1 MGRRSINTTKSGKYM
16 NPTDQARKE
25 ARKKEL
31 KKNKRQRQ
39 MVRAAVLK
47 NKDPSQILEE
57 MEKIDEMEYNVLQP
71 SPLNEKV
78 LRDKRKKLKETFD
91 RVMRLY
97 HNDEPEHWA
106 ELKRK
111 EVEYEK
117 KRLKKQQY
125 YESVKHAQSVQ
136 IDEIPLPAPV
146 STSNASNA
154 SGGNAANSVSGGS
167 GSNANS
173 NITFP
178 GGTGSI
184 RMPPPPMTLALPPFA
199 PGAPPGVT
207 KRDSDSAA
215 NAGDSQ
221 GDKLK
226 DDEDKDWLGVPP
238 GPPPDLFAMSELDSD
253 AAGNSDYEGDEGE
266 SMAGSIDDFMK
277 EMEHVHKRKHRKLQG
292 NDAELDGE
300 HKDDKHDSSGEAKS
314 PTLAH
319 RRRRRRSYNTSSE
332 DDTDDDD
339 NVDDDDDDEDE
350 DGAND
355 DDMASDGEQSNTKSK
370 PSTNSGSKES
380 LKATPATLT
389 TAATVTTVPAP
400 PIAPTLP
407 AIPLPPSAPVPP
419 QQQQQQQQQQ
429 QLPQLPHMRG
439 IAPPGIMFRPPPMRP
454 PGPGMPGFGMR
465 MPPGPPPGAR
475 PPHALGPIPRMGIR
489 MPPGPPP
496 GLPPRMAGG
505 HHVKHGSG
513 GGGVAANAI
522 ASKEQGKGITTITAK
537 PQIRFLSADVTR
549 FVPSTLRV
557 KREDQR
563 RSARAKHMAGANDA
577 SERHMHAPPEAH
589 KPPTKDDAYLQF
601 MNEMQ
606 GLL

>member
-111 EVEYEK
+111 EVDYEK

-146 STSNASNA
+146 TAANAGA
-154 SGGNAANSVSGGS
+154 SGTSTANSGNNSSNIIFPGGS
-167 GSNANS
+167 G
-173 NITFP
+173 
-178 GGTGSI
+178 GI

-199 PGAPPGVT
+199 PGAPPGVA
-207 KRDSDSAA
+207 KNSEIAADLQSDKS
-215 NAGDSQ
+215 
-221 GDKLK
+221 KE
-226 DDEDKDWLGVPP
+226 DDDKDWLGVPP

-253 AAGNSDYEGDEGE
+253 AEGNTDYEGDEE
-266 SMAGSIDDFMK
+266 ETATSPKLQQRMQNIDDFMK
-277 EMEHVHKRKHRKLQG
+277 EMEHVHKRKHRKLQS
-292 NDAELDGE
+292 DEE
-300 HKDDKHDSSGEAKS
+300 HDKEHTDKDEKRDSASESKS
-314 PTLAH
+314 PPA
-319 RRRRRRSYNTSSE
+319 RRRVSSRSHSHSSSSSSSS
-332 DDTDDDD
+332 DDE
-339 NVDDDDDDEDE
+339 DDDDD
-350 DGAND
+350 AD
-355 DDMASDGEQSNTKSK
+355 DDMGSDADAKEPASSNATKDPVK
-370 PSTNSGSKES
+370 PI
-380 LKATPATLT
+380 AVA
-389 TAATVTTVPAP
+389 AATTSVPAP
-400 PIAPTLP
+400 PTAPSLP
-407 AIPLPPSAPVPP
+407 AIPLPPSAPAPP
-419 QQQQQQQQQQ
+419 
-429 QLPQLPHMRG
+429 QLPQLPHLRN
-439 IAPPGIMFRPPPMRP
+439 IAPPPGIMFRPPPMRP
-454 PGPGMPGFGMR
+454 PGPGLAGFGLR

-475 PPHALGPIPRMGIR
+475 PPHALGPMPRMGIR

-496 GLPPRMAGG
+496 GMPPRMGG
-505 HHVKHGSG
+505 HHPKHG
-513 GGGVAANAI
+513 NTNPPP
-522 ASKEQGKGITTITAK
+522 SKEPGKGVTTITAK
-537 PQIRFLSADVTR
+537 PQIRNLSADVTR

-563 RSARAKHMAGANDA
+563 RVARGKHPAGVHDVGDR
-577 SERHMHAPPEAH
+577 SIHAPPETH
-589 KPPTKDDAYLQF
+589 KKPPTKDDAYLQF

>member
-31 KKNKRQRQ
+31 KKNKKQRQ

-106 ELKRK
+106 DLKRK

-146 STSNASNA
+146 SAMP
-154 SGGNAANSVSGGS
+154 GGPAGSAGGS
-167 GSNANS
+167 AVAGFGASV
-173 NITFP
+173 
-178 GGTGSI
+178 GI
-184 RMPPPPMTLALPPFA
+184 RLPPPPMTMALPPYA
-199 PGAPPGVT
+199 PGAPPGVA
-207 KRDSDSAA
+207 RNSDSAA
-215 NAGDSQ
+215 SEAQVEKS
-221 GDKLK
+221 KE
-226 DDEDKDWLGVPP
+226 DEEKDWLGVPP
-238 GPPPDLFAMSELDSD
+238 GPPPDLFALSELDSD
-253 AAGNSDYEGDEGE
+253 AEGNTDYDGEGE
-266 SMAGSIDDFMK
+266 EDEQESLKKGKDKDNEAAEPNNQNIDDFMK
-277 EMEHVHKRKHRKLQG
+277 EMEHVHKRKHRKLAAKEDEADKQREEDEG
-292 NDAELDGE
+292 DDLDKRQE
-300 HKDDKHDSSGEAKS
+300 RASSSDRKS
-314 PTLAH
+314 ASSTD
-319 RRRRRRSYNTSSE
+319 SE
-332 DDTDDDD
+332 DDDDP
-339 NVDDDDDDEDE
+339 DDDEE
-350 DGAND
+350 
-355 DDMASDGEQSNTKSK
+355 MPKVPTKPPPVK
-370 PSTNSGSKES
+370 STIATK
-380 LKATPATLT
+380 TPAPPQAPTLPT
-389 TAATVTTVPAP
+389 IPLPPASSVPAP
-400 PIAPTLP
+400 PQI
-407 AIPLPPSAPVPP
+407 
-419 QQQQQQQQQQ
+419 
-429 QLPQLPHMRG
+429 PQLPPIHNLG
-439 IAPPGIMFRPPPMRP
+439 PPGIMYRPPPMRP
-454 PGPGMPGFGMR
+454 PHPGAAFGIR

-475 PPHALGPIPRMGIR
+475 PPHGLGPIPRMGIR

-496 GLPPRMAGG
+496 GLPPRLA
-505 HHVKHGSG
+505 HHNKQG
-513 GGGVAANAI
+513 GGAGPPKESAKGV
-522 ASKEQGKGITTITAK
+522 TTITAK
-537 PQIRFLSADVTR
+537 PQIRNLSADVTR

-563 RSARAKHMAGANDA
+563 RAARPRHAANDG
-577 SERHMHAPPEAH
+577 HHAPSEAH
-589 KPPTKDDAYLQF
+589 SKPPTKDDAYLQF

>member
-106 ELKRK
+106 DLKRK

-136 IDEIPLPAPV
+136 VDEIPLPAPV
-146 STSNASNA
+146 NATTPA
-154 SGGNAANSVSGGS
+154 GTAAAPGAAGGLGVLSGFGAVSG
-167 GSNANS
+167 
-173 NITFP
+173 
-178 GGTGSI
+178 I
-184 RMPPPPMTLALPPFA
+184 RVPPPPMTMALPPYA
-199 PGAPPGVT
+199 PGAPPGVA
-207 KRDSDSAA
+207 KISDTGVSESAHA
-215 NAGDSQ
+215 
-221 GDKLK
+221 DKSK
-226 DDEDKDWLGVPP
+226 DDEEKDWLGVPP
-238 GPPPDLFAMSELDSD
+238 GPPPDLFAMSELDSN
-253 AAGNSDYEGDEGE
+253 AEGNSDYDEEGE
-266 SMAGSIDDFMK
+266 ELESEQDASPIKSKGDKGDRDREREREREAAEPSSQTIDDFMK
-277 EMEHVHKRKHRKLQG
+277 EMEHVHKRKHRKLAAADKEEADKQR
-292 NDAELDGE
+292 DE
-300 HKDDKHDSSGEAKS
+300 DDEEDEDSPKRLERDSSS
-314 PTLAH
+314 D
-319 RRRRRRSYNTSSE
+319 RRSMTSSDSE
-332 DDTDDDD
+332 DDDHPDK
-339 NVDDDDDDEDE
+339 DEDMPE
-350 DGAND
+350 LPA
-355 DDMASDGEQSNTKSK
+355 AK
-370 PSTNSGSKES
+370 P
-380 LKATPATLT
+380 APAKPF
-389 TAATVTTVPAP
+389 AIVPAP
-400 PIAPTLP
+400 APPAAPTLP
-407 AIPLPPSAPVPP
+407 AIPLPPPSSVPAP
-419 QQQQQQQQQQ
+419 
-429 QLPQLPHMRG
+429 PQLPHLPPIHNIG
-439 IAPPGIMFRPPPMRP
+439 PPGMMYRPPPMRP
-454 PGPGMPGFGMR
+454 PHTGSGFGLR

-475 PPHALGPIPRMGIR
+475 PPHALGPMPRMGIR

-496 GLPPRMAGG
+496 GLPPRLA
-505 HHVKHGSG
+505 HHKQVGAG
-513 GGGVAANAI
+513 GGGGGPPKDSA
-522 ASKEQGKGITTITAK
+522 KGVTTITAK
-537 PQIRFLSADVTR
+537 PQIRNLSADVTR

-563 RSARAKHMAGANDA
+563 RTAARPRHATGDA
-577 SERHMHAPPEAH
+577 SHAPTEAH
-589 KPPTKDDAYLQF
+589 SKPPTKDDAYLQF

>member
-106 ELKRK
+106 DLKRK

-146 STSNASNA
+146 SASLP
-154 SGGNAANSVSGGS
+154 GGGGS
-167 GSNANS
+167 AGPAGGPVV
-173 NITFP
+173 P
-178 GGTGSI
+178 GFGAAVGI
-184 RMPPPPMTLALPPFA
+184 RLPPPPMTMALPPYA
-199 PGAPPGVT
+199 PGAPPGVA
-207 KRDSDSAA
+207 KNSDSAA
-215 NAGDSQ
+215 GEAQAEKS
-221 GDKLK
+221 KE
-226 DDEDKDWLGVPP
+226 DEEKDWLGVPP
-238 GPPPDLFAMSELDSD
+238 GPPPDLFALSELDSD
-253 AAGNSDYEGDEGE
+253 AEGNTDYDGE
-266 SMAGSIDDFMK
+266 AEEEQEALKKSKDKEASEPNNQNIDDFMK
-277 EMEHVHKRKHRKLQG
+277 EMEHVHKRKHRKLAAKE
-292 NDAELDGE
+292 DEAEKQRDE
-300 HKDDKHDSSGEAKS
+300 E
-314 PTLAH
+314 
-319 RRRRRRSYNTSSE
+319 E
-332 DDTDDDD
+332 
-339 NVDDDDDDEDE
+339 DDEDE
-350 DGAND
+350 DSEKRLERGSSSDRKSASSSDSD
-355 DDMASDGEQSNTKSK
+355 DDDDPDEDEDEEMAEAPTKAAQAKSAAQ
-370 PSTNSGSKES
+370 P
-380 LKATPATLT
+380 TPAPPTAPTLPT
-389 TAATVTTVPAP
+389 IPLPPASSVPAP
-400 PIAPTLP
+400 P
-407 AIPLPPSAPVPP
+407 
-419 QQQQQQQQQQ
+419 
-429 QLPQLPHMRG
+429 QLPQLPPIHNLG
-439 IAPPGIMFRPPPMRP
+439 PPGIMYRPPPMRP
-454 PGPGMPGFGMR
+454 PHAGSGFGIR

-475 PPHALGPIPRMGIR
+475 PPHGLGPMPRMGIR

-496 GLPPRMAGG
+496 GLPPRLA
-505 HHVKHGSG
+505 HHNKQG
-513 GGGVAANAI
+513 GGGGGPP
-522 ASKEQGKGITTITAK
+522 KESAKGVTTITAK
-537 PQIRFLSADVTR
+537 PQIRNLSADVTR

-563 RSARAKHMAGANDA
+563 RTARP
-577 SERHMHAPPEAH
+577 RHAVTDGHHAPSESH
-589 KPPTKDDAYLQF
+589 SKPPTKDDAYLQF

>member
-106 ELKRK
+106 DLKRK

-146 STSNASNA
+146 S
-154 SGGNAANSVSGGS
+154 AA
-167 GSNANS
+167 
-173 NITFP
+173 IP
-178 GGTGSI
+178 GGPTSSAGGPIVGGFGAAVGI
-184 RMPPPPMTLALPPFA
+184 RLPPPPMTMALPPYA
-199 PGAPPGVT
+199 PGAPPGVA
-207 KRDSDSAA
+207 KNSDASACEA
-215 NAGDSQ
+215 Q
-221 GDKLK
+221 TDKAK
-226 DDEDKDWLGVPP
+226 EDEEKDWLGVPP
-238 GPPPDLFAMSELDSD
+238 GPPPDLFALSELDSD
-253 AAGNSDYEGDEGE
+253 AEGNTDYDDEVEEEEQEAPKRSKGKENE
-266 SMAGSIDDFMK
+266 SSEPNNQNIDDFMK
-277 EMEHVHKRKHRKLQG
+277 EMEHVHKRKHRRLA
-292 NDAELDGE
+292 AE
-300 HKDDKHDSSGEAKS
+300 
-314 PTLAH
+314 
-319 RRRRRRSYNTSSE
+319 E
-332 DDTDDDD
+332 DDL
-339 NVDDDDDDEDE
+339 NRLRDEDE
-350 DGAND
+350 DAEVEKRQERASSSDRKTASSSDSDNND
-355 DDMASDGEQSNTKSK
+355 DPDEDSEMAEPPAKLATSKSSSGP
-370 PSTNSGSKES
+370 PSQP
-380 LKATPATLT
+380 TPAPPTAPTLPT
-389 TAATVTTVPAP
+389 IPLPPASAVPAP
-400 PIAPTLP
+400 P
-407 AIPLPPSAPVPP
+407 
-419 QQQQQQQQQQ
+419 
-429 QLPQLPHMRG
+429 QLPQLPPMHNIG
-439 IAPPGIMFRPPPMRP
+439 PPGIMYRPPPLRP
-454 PGPGMPGFGMR
+454 PHAGTGFGMR

-475 PPHALGPIPRMGIR
+475 PPHGLGPMPRMGIR

-496 GLPPRMAGG
+496 GLPPRLA
-505 HHVKHGSG
+505 HHNKQG
-513 GGGVAANAI
+513 GGGPPKDSA
-522 ASKEQGKGITTITAK
+522 KGVTTITAK
-537 PQIRFLSADVTR
+537 PQIRNLSADVTR

-563 RSARAKHMAGANDA
+563 RTARP
-577 SERHMHAPPEAH
+577 RHAPSDGHHAPSEAH
-589 KPPTKDDAYLQF
+589 NKPPTKDDAYLQF

>member
-106 ELKRK
+106 DLKRK

-146 STSNASNA
+146 S
-154 SGGNAANSVSGGS
+154 AA
-167 GSNANS
+167 
-173 NITFP
+173 IP
-178 GGTGSI
+178 GGPGGAAGGPVVPGFGAAVGI
-184 RMPPPPMTLALPPFA
+184 RLPPPPMTMALPPYA
-199 PGAPPGVT
+199 PGAPPGVA
-207 KRDSDSAA
+207 KNSDSAA
-215 NAGDSQ
+215 SEAQAEKS
-221 GDKLK
+221 KE
-226 DDEDKDWLGVPP
+226 DEEKDWLGVPP
-238 GPPPDLFAMSELDSD
+238 GPPPDLFALSELDSD
-253 AAGNSDYEGDEGE
+253 AEGNTDYDGEGE
-266 SMAGSIDDFMK
+266 EEEQESLRKSKDKDKDKEATEPNNQNIDDFMK
-277 EMEHVHKRKHRKLQG
+277 EMEHVHKRKHRKLAAKE
-292 NDAELDGE
+292 DEAE
-300 HKDDKHDSSGEAKS
+300 KQ
-314 PTLAH
+314 
-319 RRRRRRSYNTSSE
+319 RE
-332 DDTDDDD
+332 DDEDDDD
-339 NVDDDDDDEDE
+339 SEKRLERASSSDRKSASSSDSDDDDQDEDE
-350 DGAND
+350 DEEIVEPPTKP
-355 DDMASDGEQSNTKSK
+355 ASVKS
-370 PSTNSGSKES
+370 SS
-380 LKATPATLT
+380 T
-389 TAATVTTVPAP
+389 TAAQPAPAPPTAPTLPTIPLPPASSVPAP
-400 PIAPTLP
+400 P
-407 AIPLPPSAPVPP
+407 
-419 QQQQQQQQQQ
+419 
-429 QLPQLPHMRG
+429 QLPQLPPIHNLG
-439 IAPPGIMFRPPPMRP
+439 PPGIMYRPPPLRP
-454 PGPGMPGFGMR
+454 PHAGSGFGIR

-475 PPHALGPIPRMGIR
+475 PPHGLGPMPRMGIR

-496 GLPPRMAGG
+496 GLPPRLA
-505 HHVKHGSG
+505 HHNKQG
-513 GGGVAANAI
+513 GGGGPP
-522 ASKEQGKGITTITAK
+522 KESAKGVTTITAK
-537 PQIRFLSADVTR
+537 PQIRNLSADVTR

-563 RSARAKHMAGANDA
+563 RTARPRHAANDG
-577 SERHMHAPPEAH
+577 HHAPSESH
-589 KPPTKDDAYLQF
+589 TKPPTKDDAYMQF

>member
-97 HNDEPEHWA
+97 HNDEPEHWV

-111 EVEYEK
+111 EVDYEK

-146 STSNASNA
+146 TAANASSTGGNTANSANNSNSTSS
-154 SGGNAANSVSGGS
+154 
-167 GSNANS
+167 NS
-173 NITFP
+173 NIVFP
-178 GGTGSI
+178 SSGI
-184 RMPPPPMTLALPPFA
+184 RMPPPPITLALLPFA

-207 KRDSDSAA
+207 KNSEGSGG
-215 NAGDSQ
+215 NGDVQ
-221 GDKLK
+221 TEKAK
-226 DDEDKDWLGVPP
+226 DDDDKDWLGVPP
-238 GPPPDLFAMSELDSD
+238 GPPPDLFAMSELNSD
-253 AAGNSDYEGDEGE
+253 AEGNSDYEGDE
-266 SMAGSIDDFMK
+266 STVTSPKLQQRMQNIDDFMK
-277 EMEHVHKRKHRKLQG
+277 EMEHVHKRKHRKLQS
-292 NDAELDGE
+292 DTE
-300 HKDDKHDSSGEAKS
+300 HDKEQQSDDPDDRHDSASDSKS
-314 PTLAH
+314 PPS
-319 RRRRRRSYNTSSE
+319 RRRASSHSSSSITSDDE
-332 DDTDDDD
+332 D
-339 NVDDDDDDEDE
+339 NDDDDD
-350 DGAND
+350 AD
-355 DDMASDGEQSNTKSK
+355 DDMGSDGDEK
-370 PSTNSGSKES
+370 PSPIITTKE
-380 LKATPATLT
+380 T
-389 TAATVTTVPAP
+389 TAKAMPVPPGTTSVPAP
-400 PIAPTLP
+400 PTAPTMP
-407 AIPLPPSAPVPP
+407 AIPLPPSAPAPP
-419 QQQQQQQQQQ
+419 

-439 IAPPGIMFRPPPMRP
+439 IAPPPSVMFRPPPMRP
-454 PGPGMPGFGMR
+454 PGPGLPGFGLR
-465 MPPGPPPGAR
+465 MPPGPPPGSR
-475 PPHALGPIPRMGIR
+475 PPHVLGPMPRMGIR

-496 GLPPRMAGG
+496 GLPPRMGG
-505 HHVKHGSG
+505 HHVKHGNVS
-513 GGGVAANAI
+513 APPL
-522 ASKEQGKGITTITAK
+522 KEPGKGVTTITAK
-537 PQIRFLSADVTR
+537 PQIRNLSADVTR

-563 RSARAKHMAGANDA
+563 RTARTKHLAGAHDA
-577 SERHMHAPPEAH
+577 HGGDRGVHAPPEAH

>member
-31 KKNKRQRQ
+31 KKNKKQRQ

-106 ELKRK
+106 DLKRK

-146 STSNASNA
+146 SAMP
-154 SGGNAANSVSGGS
+154 GGS
-167 GSNANS
+167 TETTGGSVV
-173 NITFP
+173 
-178 GGTGSI
+178 TGFGASVVI
-184 RMPPPPMTLALPPFA
+184 RLPPPPMTMALPPYA
-199 PGAPPGVT
+199 PGAPPGVS
-207 KRDSDSAA
+207 RNSDLASEAQA
-215 NAGDSQ
+215 EKSKENEQ
-221 GDKLK
+221 
-226 DDEDKDWLGVPP
+226 KDWLGVPP
-238 GPPPDLFAMSELDSD
+238 GPPPDLFALSELNSD
-253 AAGNSDYEGDEGE
+253 AEGNTDYDGEGE
-266 SMAGSIDDFMK
+266 EEEPESLKKGKDKEKDKDKNSEAAEPNNQNIDDFMK
-277 EMEHVHKRKHRKLQG
+277 EMEHVHKRKHRKLTAKEDEADKKREEDNG
-292 NDAELDGE
+292 KDIDKLDE
-300 HKDDKHDSSGEAKS
+300 RASDSDKKTPSSTDNE
-314 PTLAH
+314 
-319 RRRRRRSYNTSSE
+319 E
-332 DDTDDDD
+332 DDDQ
-339 NVDDDDDDEDE
+339 DEDE
-350 DGAND
+350 K
-355 DDMASDGEQSNTKSK
+355 MPEVPTKPASVKS
-370 PSTNSGSKES
+370 STI
-380 LKATPATLT
+380 TPAPAPATAPTLPT
-389 TAATVTTVPAP
+389 IPLPPASSVPAP
-400 PIAPTLP
+400 P
-407 AIPLPPSAPVPP
+407 
-419 QQQQQQQQQQ
+419 
-429 QLPQLPHMRG
+429 QLPHLPPIPNLG
-439 IAPPGIMFRPPPMRP
+439 PPGIMYRPPPMRP
-454 PGPGMPGFGMR
+454 PHPGAGFGIR
-465 MPPGPPPGAR
+465 MPPGPPPGPRA
-475 PPHALGPIPRMGIR
+475 PHGLGPIPRMGIR

-496 GLPPRMAGG
+496 GLPPRLA
-505 HHVKHGSG
+505 HHNKQG
-513 GGGVAANAI
+513 GGAGAPKESAKGVA
-522 ASKEQGKGITTITAK
+522 TITAK
-537 PQIRFLSADVTR
+537 PQIRNLSADVTR

-563 RSARAKHMAGANDA
+563 RTARPRHAANDGHHA
-577 SERHMHAPPEAH
+577 HSEVHS

>member
-146 STSNASNA
+146 SATANATA
-154 SGGNAANSVSGGS
+154 SGNTATAGGGS
-167 GSNANS
+167 NS
-173 NITFP
+173 LSFAG
-178 GGTGSI
+178 GGTNSSSI
-184 RMPPPPMTLALPPFA
+184 RVPPPPMTLALPPFA
-199 PGAPPGVT
+199 PGAPPGVS
-207 KRDSDSAA
+207 KNSEQAA
-215 NAGDSQ
+215 NLAGDLQ
-221 GDKLK
+221 TDKLK
-226 DDEDKDWLGVPP
+226 DEEDKDWLGVPP

-253 AAGNSDYEGDEGE
+253 AAGNSDYEGDEEEEE
-266 SMAGSIDDFMK
+266 SMVGGNIDDFMK
-277 EMEHVHKRKHRKLQG
+277 EMEHVHKRKHRKLQS
-292 NDAELDGE
+292 DAADLDDDNNKLE
-300 HKDDKHDSSGEAKS
+300 KDAKS
-314 PTLAH
+314 P
-319 RRRRRRSYNTSSE
+319 RRLRRGSSQSNNSSS
-332 DDTDDDD
+332 DDDED
-339 NVDDDDDDEDE
+339 GDDDDEDDE
-350 DGAND
+350 HDAND
-355 DDMASDGEQSNTKSK
+355 DDIASDAE
-370 PSTNSGSKES
+370 PSITNSAHKES
-380 LKATPATLT
+380 LKAAPI
-389 TAATVTTVPAP
+389 VTTVATPSSVPAP
-400 PIAPTLP
+400 PKAPTLP
-407 AIPLPPSAPVPP
+407 AIPLPPSGLVPP
-419 QQQQQQQQQQ
+419 QE
-429 QLPQLPHMRG
+429 QLSQLMHMRG
-439 IAPPGIMFRPPPMRP
+439 IGPPGIMFRPPPMRP
-454 PGPGMPGFGMR
+454 PPAPDMPGFGMRMR
-465 MPPGPPPGAR
+465 MPPGPPPGSR
-475 PPHALGPIPRMGIR
+475 PPHALGPMPRMGIR

-513 GGGVAANAI
+513 GVGGGGGGPAINPLAN
-522 ASKEQGKGITTITAK
+522 KDLGKGVTTITAK
-537 PQIRFLSADVTR
+537 PQIRNLSADVTR

-563 RSARAKHMAGANDA
+563 RTARVKHMAGVNDA
-577 SERHMHAPPEAH
+577 GERHMHANVTEAH